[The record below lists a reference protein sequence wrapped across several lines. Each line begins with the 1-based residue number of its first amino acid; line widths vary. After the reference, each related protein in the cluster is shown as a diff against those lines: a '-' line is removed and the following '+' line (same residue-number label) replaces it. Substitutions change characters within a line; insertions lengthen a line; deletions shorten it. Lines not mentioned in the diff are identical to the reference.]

1 MLTLL
6 LFFLFP
12 PKNLLIWSIRP
23 GFFFF
28 LPSPKALCP
37 EVLAVAMLAAAA
49 VGGVDLSVYSVVLFQ
64 AIPKLTVPK
73 PVSAAP
79 SGWFAAHLTLR
90 GCLWRCHPLGP
101 RAPWDILR
109 VRLVRVGG
117 LHWWCPW
124 FWLSSRHSLE
134 LQWLCQSLP
143 PSAWARPLFLSPSAS
158 PRPQGQQGLS
168 LSLNSHPDA
177 KQPEAL
183 WGHCCIGPIYLLHAL
198 CLNWMYSHQIKK
210 RKDYGVKETKT
221 CEHRPI
227 ICLHSNKI
235 NLRWLCTLHLL
246 RFGVFKPKPLKSSSY
261 FSLWLTGEQ
270 DLCHGLENCSFML

>member
-117 LHWWCPW
+117 FALVMSMVLAQLQAFFGASVAVSVTAALRMGPAIVPLPICLTPAAGTTRVISESELTPWCK
-124 FWLSSRHSLE
+124 
-134 LQWLCQSLP
+134 
-143 PSAWARPLFLSPSAS
+143 AARSTV
-158 PRPQGQQGLS
+158 
-168 LSLNSHPDA
+168 
-177 KQPEAL
+177 
-183 WGHCCIGPIYLLHAL
+183 GPLLH
-198 CLNWMYSHQIKK
+198 
-210 RKDYGVKETKT
+210 
-221 CEHRPI
+221 RPHI
-227 ICLHSNKI
+227 
-235 NLRWLCTLHLL
+235 
-246 RFGVFKPKPLKSSSY
+246 SSSCIV
-261 FSLWLTGEQ
+261 FELDVQSP
-270 DLCHGLENCSFML
+270 D